1 MEIINY
7 YNPSGYELPENNNEP
22 TDNSKTKGRS
32 TRLGILLGM
41 SAIIV
46 VLLIVY
52 SDGERAENT
61 IKWLFDHPPATIAII
76 GFFSL
81 VVSLIVFSFSWY
93 LRDSESQSAMEVYN
107 IQKNLREV
115 KDTLGEPAFTNLLN
129 GLSSAAKE
137 ELVFPE
143 PIGVFRHKEF
153 RRALTISVA
162 LTYFAILGFST
173 TADQAQAANFK
184 ENPIIQAFA
193 WVFVAVIAFYFGDKI
208 FENYVKSKGIQV
220 TANQLDPITIT
231 DATISEDGKELIV
244 VIRNNLKSK
253 IKITKI
259 QVDGKTHDYE
269 KLEIEGE
276 KSATQKLPLDSKGK
290 IVTVEIGPL
299 TFEKEIKENKPSVN
313 NS

>member
-1 MEIINY
+1 M
-7 YNPSGYELPENNNEP
+7 SENND
-22 TDNSKTKGRS
+22 TKTRKR
-32 TRLGILLGM
+32 TRLSILLGI

-46 VLLIVY
+46 VLLIIY
-52 SDGERAENT
+52 SDEAHTKNT
-61 IKWLFDHPPATIAII
+61 TDWLFKHPAATIAII
-76 GFFSL
+76 GFLSL
-81 VVSLIVFSFSWY
+81 VISLIVFSFSWY

-137 ELVFPE
+137 EIVFPE
-143 PIGVFRHKEF
+143 PIGMFRHKEF

-173 TADQAQAANFK
+173 TADQAQAVNFK

-259 QVDGKTHDYE
+259 QVDGKKQSKE
-269 KLEIEGE
+269 KFDIEGE
-276 KSATQKLPLDSKGK
+276 KSATQKLSLDNKGK